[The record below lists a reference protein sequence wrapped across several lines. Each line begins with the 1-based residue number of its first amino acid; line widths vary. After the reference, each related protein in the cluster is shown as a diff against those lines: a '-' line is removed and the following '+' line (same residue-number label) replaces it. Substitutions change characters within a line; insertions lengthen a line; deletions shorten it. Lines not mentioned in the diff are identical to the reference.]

1 MGRTSRE
8 REWILMER
16 CDGLWENAMIESMWQ
31 EKEGAIYYRCS
42 TYESNKPEDK
52 MAPLQL
58 MKDNSKLYKWRTIEG
73 VQLRT
78 QKKAALE
85 RPRVNLN
92 DRQPGWELCR
102 RERVSAS
109 LKRSDKKFD
118 DDDMKQRMIKGGVVD
133 LTLSPSEQLQDTT
146 RSDEVN
152 STVEGE
158 STPPTI
164 VKQTAMTVG
173 QVYTAKTIAKITSKP
188 GGQEFAEFLRRGDKC
203 VSKFES
209 SNGESNRD
217 GLPPMTLMKLP
228 SPKRLKTG
236 KGVSFDEMAS
246 QAEKNKKEKNV
257 KQCNM
262 MSMTRC
268 GKLSMTKACLAMPL
282 HSLSYIGIDTCSA
295 LSVSIVLADFIN
307 LDKSQQAKD
316 SVQIRGVGGTDTN
329 VGGRGM
335 LIVKT
340 VDFEGSPV
348 WIIDPEAV
356 YIEGNVDNPDFRVMG
371 REQWKKNGLRV
382 VEGGSPQDDDIM
394 QDVASGM
401 GVSLTD
407 CGGILC
413 MKTIVVTDSEKAEA
427 LQYKG
432 KIGKGGQS
440 AMVWKLD
447 ESSATLPN
455 QGETQP
461 NDPHDTTRTTLAT
474 STYGKNLGMTVEC
487 QLLRI

>member
-1 MGRTSRE
+1 YTMGRTSRE

-16 CDGLWENAMIESMWQ
+16 CDGLWESAMVESMWQ
-31 EKEGAIYYRCS
+31 EKNGAIYYRCS
-42 TYESNKPEDK
+42 TYEPNNPEDK

-58 MKDNSKLYKWRTIEG
+58 MEDNSKLYKWRTIEG

-85 RPRVNLN
+85 RPRVTLN
-92 DRQPGWELCR
+92 DRQPGWVLCR

-109 LKRSDKKFD
+109 LKESDKKFD
-118 DDDMKQRMIKGGVVD
+118 DDDMRQRMKKGGVVD

-146 RSDEVN
+146 RSDERN

-217 GLPPMTLMKLP
+217 GLPPMTLMKAP

-236 KGVSFDEMAS
+236 KGVSFDELAS

-257 KQCNM
+257 KECNM

-268 GKLSMTKACLAMPL
+268 GKLSMTKACLAIPL

-295 LSVSIVLADFIN
+295 LSVSTMLADFIN

-316 SVQIRGVGGTDTN
+316 SVQ
-329 VGGRGM
+329 
-335 LIVKT
+335 
-340 VDFEGSPV
+340 
-348 WIIDPEAV
+348 
-356 YIEGNVDNPDFRVMG
+356 
-371 REQWKKNGLRV
+371 
-382 VEGGSPQDDDIM
+382 
-394 QDVASGM
+394 
-401 GVSLTD
+401 
-407 CGGILC
+407 
-413 MKTIVVTDSEKAEA
+413 
-427 LQYKG
+427 
-432 KIGKGGQS
+432 
-440 AMVWKLD
+440 
-447 ESSATLPN
+447 
-455 QGETQP
+455 
-461 NDPHDTTRTTLAT
+461 
-474 STYGKNLGMTVEC
+474 
-487 QLLRI
+487 